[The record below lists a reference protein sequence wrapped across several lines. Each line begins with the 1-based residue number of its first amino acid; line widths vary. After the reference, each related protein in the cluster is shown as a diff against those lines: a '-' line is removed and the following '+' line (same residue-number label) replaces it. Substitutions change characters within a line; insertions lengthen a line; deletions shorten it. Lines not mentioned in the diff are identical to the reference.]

1 MLLNKCILLNF
12 IKYNLSIVL
21 SIIMSNS
28 VCLLRRFLICQNYS
42 IPYTFLSKCFKVLA
56 FLFWSMSC
64 FRYYSCCVYMV
75 EVHLLQ
81 FGYPVIMITFTE
93 KKFSLNCFNLFVR
106 IFDLKVLCGNL
117 CCWSSLPSTIH
128 FLDYW
133 SIVAWLKAIK
143 IVLRFCT
150 FFKFAPF

>member
-1 MLLNKCILLNF
+1 
-12 IKYNLSIVL
+12 
-21 SIIMSNS
+21 
-28 VCLLRRFLICQNYS
+28 
-42 IPYTFLSKCFKVLA
+42 
-56 FLFWSMSC
+56 
-64 FRYYSCCVYMV
+64 MV

-93 KKFSLNCFNLFVR
+93 KKFSLNCFDLFVR
-106 IFDLKVLCGNL
+106 IFYLKVLCGNL

-150 FFKFAPF
+150 FFQVCSILNLLISIHILNNLQRLSNLYLGYVQLSNLESSCIYTVEFSNLFTFLFWMFIYI